1 MLSSLPGIGP
11 VTYDSELHWY
21 VSEPVETPLLGGPR
35 EYVVDGYE
43 PELADSLEACV
54 DAFRSLQPGALRAG
68 EQAIYEY
75 YLDTAQEIVDPTA
88 RLDPGSA
95 GPPAAHEVEE
105 GFPQIGSPAE
115 VWEHITASGQVHLVS
130 EDGTWYVSLECE
142 CSWEPEHGLAI
153 VLRQG
158 LEVSLVGPFEGR
170 VTDPDLP
177 GGVLYRRLYA

>member
-1 MLSSLPGIGP
+1 MVTTLPGIGP
-11 VTYDSELHWY
+11 VTFDQDLDWW

-54 DAFRSLQPGALRAG
+54 DAFRAG

-88 RLDPGSA
+88 RLDPDSGE
-95 GPPAAHEVEE
+95 PPAAHEVEE
-105 GFPQIGSPAE
+105 GFPQINAPGE
-115 VWEHITASGQVHLVS
+115 VWEHITVSGQVTLVL
-130 EDGTWYVSLECE
+130 EEGTWYVSLECE

-158 LEVSLVGPFEGR
+158 QEISLVGPFEGR

-177 GGVLYRRLYA
+177 AGVLYERQYA